1 VKEASGGL
9 TAAMM
14 KPKPG
19 EIQQHFPEVILLVGK
34 GLPSELAQLWRPS
47 RSIGSFDKKE
57 LVAKDTRH
65 RIFRVRDGETW
76 FAIKEYHIE
85 QAGDLRTCF
94 KEAGIIYRHRHLNIV
109 EIKALFLVTGDTG
122 NTFFYMQMPWYT
134 NRSVDKW
141 VCGDQRPGWVKVRS
155 VLLDALIGLAHLHE
169 SGILHGDVKPP
180 NILVDDR
187 ERGRLAD
194 FDISIDTKERTS
206 ARAIM
211 TMTMRATALGMTI
224 DFAAPELKTSNQAT
238 KHTDMFAYGKT
249 VQCLQV
255 HCEPGAQEAFHDNA
269 RGQTA
274 ALVKDL
280 TLDDPKSRPAAKHV
294 IERSPFFTI
303 STRSPFIRPSQL
315 A

>member
-1 VKEASGGL
+1 
-9 TAAMM
+9 MM
-14 KPKPG
+14 KLTG
-19 EIQQHFPEVILLVGK
+19 EMQHHFPEVILLVGK
-34 GLPSELAQLWRPS
+34 GLPSELAPLWRPS
-47 RSIGSFDKKE
+47 RSIGSFDEKE

-65 RIFRVRDGETW
+65 RIFRVRDGEIW

-85 QAGDLRTCF
+85 QASDLRTCF

-109 EIKALFLVTGDTG
+109 EVKALFLGTGDTS
-122 NTFFYMQMPWYT
+122 NTVFYMQMPWYKHG
-134 NRSVDKW
+134 SVDKW

-206 ARAIM
+206 RVIM
-211 TMTMRATALGMTI
+211 TTTMRATALGMTI
-224 DFAAPELKTSNQAT
+224 DFAAPELKTSKQVT

-249 VQCLQV
+249 VQCLHE
-255 HCEPGAQEAFHDNA
+255 HCEPGAQEAFHDRA

-294 IERSPFFTI
+294 IERSPFFAILNDVRTGI
-303 STRSPFIRPSQL
+303 QGYVYSAS
-315 A
+315 